1 MKSPQYYIRKTHRYL
16 GLFIGIQF
24 MLWVLGGLYFS
35 WTNIDKIHGDHLV
48 NFPNPNI
55 SLTDSLLSPNVA
67 ILKARLHPEKVKSL
81 NLTRVLD
88 QMVYQVETESSII
101 LINAQTGSIRPPLSQ
116 SEAADFAKKIFKP
129 KSEISSIEYIT
140 KDNLQDH
147 YQYRGGTLPAWAIS
161 FKHPSNSVVYI
172 SSEKGSFEKI
182 RNRQWRLYDFLWMV
196 HIMDYQTRDNLNN
209 WLLRGFSILGL
220 TTVLS
225 GFTLF
230 YQSSRTIRTIKKQN
244 L

>member
-48 NFPNPNI
+48 NFPNTNI
-55 SLTDSLLSPNVA
+55 SLTDSLLSPNEA
-67 ILKARLHPEKVKSL
+67 ILKAGLHPEKVKSL
-81 NLTRVLD
+81 NLTRVLG

-129 KSEISSIEYIT
+129 KSEISAIEYIT
-140 KDNLQDH
+140 KDNIEDH
-147 YQYRGGTLPAWAIS
+147 YQYRGGALPAWAVS

-182 RNRQWRLYDFLWMV
+182 RNKQWRLYDFLWMV